1 LQSRFKFFLYNLQFN
16 KKFKMQIIKHNNS
29 KSIIFIL
36 TLLFTFNSSNIYSQ
50 CPPGDVELFTQDDV
64 NAFVAAY
71 PNCTTIDGYLYITGS
86 DVVDLSGLSNISTI
100 NGYSGFAL
108 YVDNTGINN
117 FNYFSNLINCPDIY
131 LAYNSNLT
139 NVNTFNLV
147 SGPTNIKIEGN
158 PLLQSINTLSNTTIE
173 NLDIIYN
180 PVLTNLQGFGN
191 SISGNISIIGNSQ
204 LSICNMGALCDF
216 ITTNGNNNLII
227 NNNASGCNTFD
238 DLWGSCTNV
247 PYGVNLISPQNG
259 STNVSV
265 SSALSWNTNP
275 FATGYLLRVGTTL
288 GGGNILNDLDV
299 GNTTSHN
306 LATNLPYLT
315 TIFVR
320 ITPYNINGAG
330 QLLNDE
336 SFITIGPP
344 TCLPGG
350 ITFNTQAQID
360 AFPIDHPGC
369 ETIQGNVTVT
379 GSSITNLD
387 GISQIKNV
395 EGNFTITG
403 CTSLNDYSPISNLE
417 VVNGNLYIKR
427 VTAGDISGFNN
438 LSYVGGNLS
447 FVGNYPGIAN
457 INGFNHS
464 NLVIGNS
471 LQFNGPNIFSIN
483 GFNGVSYL
491 KYLRFYQINGQSGV
505 TGFQN
510 LTSLSNS
517 TNPPNLNGLIIQFTG
532 ISNLAF
538 LSNLSSSFGN
548 FKIDNNPLLSSI
560 TELSSLNS
568 INGEIQLS
576 YNANLSECEIQ
587 ALCDR
592 INPVTGIVSIYGNS
606 SGCNSIP
613 EVETECSTLS
623 VNWLLQPN
631 AKLLN
636 NQTQITWSIAAQLNN
651 AKYIIEHSKDGRT
664 FSSIGEIAGDGTI
677 NETKHYE
684 YIHLSPSIGINYYRI
699 KQVDYDGQY
708 SYSDIVSVFC
718 KREGNDVSIYPNPS
732 SNIINLNGADGSS
745 YTIYDLVGRQVIDG
759 QISDDAI
766 SIDHLS
772 PGMYYLHLDSDS
784 VKSVYK
790 IWKE

>member
-1 LQSRFKFFLYNLQFN
+1 
-16 KKFKMQIIKHNNS
+16 MQIITRNNS

-108 YVDNTGINN
+108 YVENTGINN

-204 LSICNMGALCDF
+204 LSICNMGAICDF
-216 ITTNGNNNLII
+216 ITTNGNNNIFI

-238 DLWGSCTNV
+238 DLWGSCTNL

-288 GGGNILNDLDV
+288 GGGNILDDLDV

-320 ITPYNINGAG
+320 ITPYNVNGAG
-330 QLLNDE
+330 QLLNNE

-344 TCLPGG
+344 TCLPEG

-360 AFPIDHPGC
+360 AFPTNYPGC
-369 ETIQGNVTVT
+369 T
-379 GSSITNLD
+379 
-387 GISQIKNV
+387 QILGDV
-395 EGNFTITG
+395 CIGD
-403 CTSLNDYSPISNLE
+403 CTSPFTNTNISNLNGLSGITQLGGQLHINSNPNLSNISPLYNI
-417 VVNGNLYIKR
+417 VSVNGTMNLNFNGSIINGFNNLTH
-427 VTAGDISGFNN
+427 VGGTLAFTGNHNTISGFNN
-438 LSYVGGNLS
+438 LSTSN
-447 FVGNYPGIAN
+447 AN
-457 INGFNHS
+457 IQITKS
-464 NLVIGNS
+464 YSPLS
-471 LQFNGPNIFSIN
+471 SIN
-483 GFNGVSYL
+483 GFNS
-491 KYLRFYQINGQSGV
+491 
-505 TGFQN
+505 
-510 LTSLSNS
+510 LTSLSYIFLSYQTSLSNIS
-517 TNPPNLNGLIIQFTG
+517 GFNNLITIDWGANPALGGLVIRSCALSNLN
-532 ISNLAF
+532 F
-538 LSNLSSSFGN
+538 LSNIENLG
-548 FKIDNNPLLSSI
+548 KILLESNPNLISI
-560 TELSSLNS
+560 SGL
-568 INGEIQLS
+568 
-576 YNANLSECEIQ
+576 ANLDTIKGNINLVGNSNLSICEIN
-587 ALCDR
+587 ALCNR
-592 INPVTGIVSIYGNS
+592 INPITGNITINSNGSNCNTIAQVQQSCALLLPVTIHSFNIENTSTSNLLHWQTSSEINNHYFEIEYSKNGTDFTNIGRKEAAGNS
-606 SGCNSIP
+606 N
-613 EVETECSTLS
+613 TLLDYHF
-623 VNWLLQPN
+623 VH
-631 AKLLN
+631 KGV
-636 NQTQITWSIAAQLNN
+636 
-651 AKYIIEHSKDGRT
+651 D
-664 FSSIGEIAGDGTI
+664 AGM
-677 NETKHYE
+677 H
-684 YIHLSPSIGINYYRI
+684 YYRL
-699 KQVDYDGQY
+699 KQVDYDGKY
-708 SYSDIVSVFC
+708 SYSDIKSVFV
-718 KREGNDVSIYPNPS
+718 KGEDNEVSIFPNPTS
-732 SNIINLNGADGSS
+732 EF
-745 YTIYDLVGRQVIDG
+745 
-759 QISDDAI
+759 I
-766 SIDHLS
+766 SILGMTNGRYEIKDFSGKLVRSGDFISSVLS
-772 PGMYYLHLDSDS
+772 LEGLSAGIYFVSLTNNDFNGVFKVHKL
-784 VKSVYK
+784 
-790 IWKE
+790 